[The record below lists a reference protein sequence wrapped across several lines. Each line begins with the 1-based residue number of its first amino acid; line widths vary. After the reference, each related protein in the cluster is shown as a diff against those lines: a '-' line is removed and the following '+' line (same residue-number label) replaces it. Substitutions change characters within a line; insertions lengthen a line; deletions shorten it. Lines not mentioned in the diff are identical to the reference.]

1 MFEWKILHCFSFC
14 FLLFVIWSQI
24 YKICL
29 RCMFKEL
36 TEMKMCGWQ
45 IMIVI
50 VKKWS
55 GKENSKKKHTDRCKN
70 DDIQLVMLLCMLNE
84 MIQSSGTTT
93 WMEKII
99 RIFNCGFCFISILSQ
114 VYRTFSDKA
123 VNRWAPVLVIASR
136 HYTYLALLCAVR
148 WFFKCKSIIHSM

>member
-1 MFEWKILHCFSFC
+1 MS
-14 FLLFVIWSQI
+14 
-24 YKICL
+24 
-29 RCMFKEL
+29 FKEL

-93 WMEKII
+93 WMAI
-99 RIFNCGFCFISILSQ
+99 
-114 VYRTFSDKA
+114 V
-123 VNRWAPVLVIASR
+123 ASALFQFFR
-136 HYTYLALLCAVR
+136 RYIGHLAS
-148 WFFKCKSIIHSM
+148 KQ